1 MTKSKEVYDSLES
14 PEISPY
20 ARLNLEGPKKWVKI
34 SRGSGINGIPP
45 NLLEL
50 GHNTGSFEEVIL
62 KESKDSA

>member
-20 ARLNLEGPKKWVKI
+20 TRLNLEGPKKWVKI

-45 NLLEL
+45 NLMEL
-50 GHNTGSFEEVIL
+50 GHITGSFKEVIL